1 MFPSQLCKVTESL
14 IRLLAHMARSFRESC
29 LHFRGTL
36 RTLFTEP
43 HKSFYNRTSIVSCR
57 AAENEFISWLVSDF
71 MLSAALWML
80 PEISRTETL
89 IAISSTLS
97 CMKSNYFVM
106 FPLTSDDL
114 TPAADQTGKLF
125 VGDAVLQVGTAVRDS
140 RSIRVSAKSGNLL
153 RDKFSPLGCNLTLV
167 KRQDCCCLEHMI
179 LIERVF

>member
-71 MLSAALWML
+71 MLTAALWML

-106 FPLTSDDL
+106 FPLTSDAL
-114 TPAADQTGKLF
+114 MIWLLQPIRRGSSSSGTLCCRLVQQFVTPGRFGSAPRAATCCVINL
-125 VGDAVLQVGTAVRDS
+125 AH
-140 RSIRVSAKSGNLL
+140 SGVIWLW
-153 RDKFSPLGCNLTLV
+153 
-167 KRQDCCCLEHMI
+167 
-179 LIERVF
+179 